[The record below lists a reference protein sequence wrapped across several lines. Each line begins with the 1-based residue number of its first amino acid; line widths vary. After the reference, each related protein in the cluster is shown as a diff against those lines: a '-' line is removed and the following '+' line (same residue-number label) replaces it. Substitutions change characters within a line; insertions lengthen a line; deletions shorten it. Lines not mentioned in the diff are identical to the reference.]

1 MQNDVPVTVTDC
13 DDFHRVDTAAE
24 LLTPDDRRPNRIL
37 HHDPARPI
45 VRSLSPARR
54 GVDVFGDGRASEVD
68 GWRFRDYPACPGDPY
83 TPAWHG
89 DPYTRAA
96 FTFALDRGILLPG
109 STAIISADDRL
120 IHPSVEN
127 FAYWGGIE
135 HRELSIANVDG
146 QLIWHSPPID
156 DADVIA
162 VSAAGVAYMNY
173 GHFLLDGLP
182 LVYLLVNSM
191 AGRLREDELAIVCPP
206 LQPWQR
212 EILCLLNLDRLVRVI
227 ERPTRF
233 GTLAGNSF
241 LSQHVTCP
249 TRYAR
254 TVFDALK
261 FAVPSVADAPEKI
274 FIVRTN
280 QEARVMRN
288 QDQLVQRMLRRGYT
302 TIASEQYSIREQ
314 IQLFSRAK
322 IVVGATGAGFANVG
336 FAPPGAKVVEIM
348 AESQPD
354 QWMRRLSLLL
364 AHRWHGY
371 IHPVEE
377 TRGLQVAARF
387 FPLFNFSFDL
397 PLDDFEEALSIVE
410 MT

>member
-1 MQNDVPVTVTDC
+1 MTRGDGVPVTVTTC
-13 DDFHRVDTAAE
+13 DDFHHVDTAAE
-24 LLTPDDRRPNRIL
+24 LLTADDQHPNRIL
-37 HHDPARPI
+37 HHDPSRPI
-45 VRSLSPARR
+45 ARSLWPAGR
-54 GVDVFGDGRASEVD
+54 GVDIFGDGRASEVD
-68 GWRFRDYPACPGDPY
+68 GWRYEVYPN
-83 TPAWHG
+83 WHG

-96 FTFALDRGILLPG
+96 FTCALDRGIFIPE
-109 STAIISADDRL
+109 STMIISADDRL

-146 QLIWHSPPID
+146 QLIWRRPPID
-156 DADVIA
+156 DVDVIA
-162 VSAAGVAYMNY
+162 VSTVGVAHMNY

-182 LVYLLVNSM
+182 LVYLLVNSVR
-191 AGRLREDELAIVCPP
+191 GRLSEDRLAIVCPP
-206 LQPWQR
+206 LRPWQR
-212 EILCLLNLDRLVRVI
+212 EILCLLNLDRFVRVV

-233 GTLAGNSF
+233 GTLAGNSL
-241 LSQHVTCP
+241 LSKHVAFP

-261 FAVPSVADAPEKI
+261 FSVPAVADAPEKI

-280 QEARVMRN
+280 QEGRVMRN
-288 QDQLVQRMLRRGYT
+288 QDQLLQRMLTRGYT
-302 TIASEQYSIREQ
+302 TIAPEQHSIRKQ

-336 FAPPGAKVVEIM
+336 FAPPGATVVEIM

-354 QWMRRLSLLL
+354 QWLRRLSLLL

-371 IHPVEE
+371 IHPVDE
-377 TRGLQVAARF
+377 TRGLRVAAQF

-397 PLDDFEEALSIVE
+397 PLDDFEEALSVVE